1 MTAGSGVIHAEMPKA
16 DTDRM
21 HGFQF
26 WLNLPASEKMQPPAY
41 RDIQGAE
48 VITVDH
54 EDSHIRLISGSL
66 GIGDT
71 EVYGVVTS
79 HSTRALIADVTLPE
93 SGITT
98 LKIEPTLSAHA
109 YVYRGSVNA
118 GDITIASGVLA
129 CFGDGDALQLS
140 ATQDSGLLLFGG
152 RPINEPVAHHGPFV
166 MNTQEEIAQAI
177 RDYQNGTLVRG

>member
-79 HSTRALIADVTLPE
+79 HSTRALIADVILPE

-109 YVYRGSVNA
+109 YVYR
-118 GDITIASGVLA
+118 
-129 CFGDGDALQLS
+129 
-140 ATQDSGLLLFGG
+140 
-152 RPINEPVAHHGPFV
+152 
-166 MNTQEEIAQAI
+166 
-177 RDYQNGTLVRG
+177 